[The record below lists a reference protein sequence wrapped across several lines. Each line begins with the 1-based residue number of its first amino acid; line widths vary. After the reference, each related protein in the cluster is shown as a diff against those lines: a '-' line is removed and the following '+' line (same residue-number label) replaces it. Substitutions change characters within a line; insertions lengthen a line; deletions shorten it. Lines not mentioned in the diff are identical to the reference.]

1 MCLVDLAKVN
11 RRTLAHG
18 PTLDFLDRV
27 VSGALPADRPL
38 AIVDVGS
45 GYGDLPRKIACWA
58 RQRGVAVSLTGVDL
72 NPWSARAAAEPT
84 PPCPPIAWVTADA
97 FAYVPPGGI
106 DVVVSS
112 LFTHHLSDPRVAR
125 FLAWMTAAPGSAG
138 SSTTCIPT
146 RSPTTSS
153 ATGRGWPAG
162 TASSSTTVRCRSR
175 APSGWRT
182 PPESCLAIAASTTS
196 TWPPPEPT
204 RDIVVRPFEGPEL
217 RDMRSAPPRRGGRI
231 LARQRRGGLARAR
244 RGGLAQATGPDSM
257 SSCTLRMRASGVK
270 GFSRN
275 AALAGS
281 PRRAR
286 ASPA

>member
-1 MCLVDLAKVN
+1 MPRRPGEGQPADARPWPDARLPRPRGLGGAARGSTARDRRCRQRLWRPTAQDCVLGPPARRGRIAHRRGPQPLVGA
-11 RRTLAHG
+11 RRGRA
-18 PTLDFLDRV
+18 DA
-27 VSGALPADRPL
+27 ALPAHRLGHRRRVRLRAPGQHRRRRQLPL
-38 AIVDVGS
+38 HAPPVRSASREI
-45 GYGDLPRKIACWA
+45 PRLDD
-58 RQRGVAVSLTGVDL
+58 G
-72 NPWSARAAAEPT
+72 SARIGWFVNDLHPHALPYHFFRHWSGLARWHRFVQHDGPVS
-84 PPCPPIAWVTADA
+84 IA
-97 FAYVPPGGI
+97 
-106 DVVVSS
+106 
-112 LFTHHLSDPRVAR
+112 
-125 FLAWMTAAPGSAG
+125 
-138 SSTTCIPT
+138 
-146 RSPTTSS
+146 
-153 ATGRGWPAG
+153 
-162 TASSSTTVRCRSR
+162 R
-175 APSGWRT
+175 ASGWRT